1 MLRPTAEQAVQ
12 EAQRLVL
19 RKPGVPGVPAA
30 TAATPLAAA
39 TTPAATPLRLASTGR
54 STPVAP
60 PP

>member
-30 TAATPLAAA
+30 TAATPLAAM
-39 TTPAATPLRLASTGR
+39 PLRLASTGR